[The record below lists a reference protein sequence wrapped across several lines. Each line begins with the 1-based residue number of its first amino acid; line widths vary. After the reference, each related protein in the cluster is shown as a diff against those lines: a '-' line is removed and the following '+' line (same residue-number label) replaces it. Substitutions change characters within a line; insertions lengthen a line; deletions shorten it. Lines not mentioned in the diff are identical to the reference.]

1 MGISF
6 LKKSDF
12 HLSNGVFPI
21 FCYEI
26 SATALAGRFC
36 VARGTRDTKI
46 QVIEVS
52 VSSLYISSLWLYSIT
67 SFLIIATTYTGTLY
81 N

>member
-1 MGISF
+1 MGITF

-21 FCYEI
+21 FCCEI

-52 VSSLYISSLWLYSIT
+52 VSSLYISSLYSRVVPRALMT
-67 SFLIIATTYTGTLY
+67 
-81 N
+81 

>member
-6 LKKSDF
+6 LSDF

-52 VSSLYISSLWLYSIT
+52 VSSLYISSLWLYRVYKKKGNRT
-67 SFLIIATTYTGTLY
+67 SARYYT
-81 N
+81 